1 MFRKAC
7 RATVVLF
14 TIGTF
19 MGGGLAAQ
27 RPYRP
32 PTPLGLDEYYPVPE
46 TNPLT
51 RDKIELGRRLFFD
64 PLLSA
69 NGTVACASCHQ
80 PELAFADTVA
90 FSAGVAG
97 RRAVRNTPSLLNRA
111 YGKAMFFDARARTL
125 EEAVLQPIQN
135 PNEMDL
141 TLDELVSRLRHRER
155 YAEQFA
161 RVFADGVV
169 AQNIARALASYVR
182 TLRSGGA
189 PIDRFLHGNRTALS
203 SAAQVGMRLFNGRA
217 NCVACH
223 VGPTFSDEKL
233 HNTGVSWG
241 AGDVGR
247 YAVTSD
253 DSDRGGFKTP
263 SLRNVALTA
272 PYMHDGSVTTLQ
284 EVIGHYVRGGTAN
297 PLLDPEIKP
306 LTLTGEEKRNLI
318 AFLRSL
324 TGSIPVR

>member
-69 NGTVACASCHQ
+69 DGTVACASCHQ

-97 RRAVRNTPSLLNRA
+97 RHAVRNTPSLFNRA

-135 PNEMDL
+135 ANEMDL
-141 TLDELVSRLRHRER
+141 SLDKLVSRLRHRER
-155 YAEQFA
+155 YADEFA
-161 RVFADGVV
+161 RVFTDGVM
-169 AQNIARALASYVR
+169 AQNVARALASYVR
-182 TLRSGGA
+182 TLRSGAA
-189 PIDRFLHGNRTALS
+189 PIDRLLLGDRTALS
-203 SAAQVGMRLFNGRA
+203 SAARAGMRLFNGRA

-241 AGDVGR
+241 ADDAGR
-247 YAVTSD
+247 YGVTALD
-253 DSDRGGFKTP
+253 GDRGAFKTP

-272 PYMHDGSVTTLQ
+272 PYMHDGSLATL
-284 EVIGHYVRGGTAN
+284 EDVIDFYVGGGTAN
-297 PLLDPEIKP
+297 PNLDPEISP
-306 LTLTGEEKRNLI
+306 LNLTMEEKRKLI

-324 TGSIPVR
+324 TGSAPER

>member
-14 TIGTF
+14 TIGIS
-19 MGGGLAAQ
+19 MGDALAAQ

-69 NGTVACASCHQ
+69 DGTVACASCHQ

-97 RRAVRNTPSLLNRA
+97 RHAVRNTPSLFNRA

-135 PNEMDL
+135 ANEMDL
-141 TLDELVSRLRHRER
+141 SLDKLVSRLRHRER
-155 YAEQFA
+155 YADEFA
-161 RVFADGVV
+161 RVFTDGVM
-169 AQNIARALASYVR
+169 AQNVARALASYVR
-182 TLRSGGA
+182 TLRSGAA
-189 PIDRFLHGNRTALS
+189 PIDRLLLGDRTALS
-203 SAAQVGMRLFNGRA
+203 SAARAGMRLFNGRA

-241 AGDVGR
+241 ADDAGR
-247 YAVTSD
+247 YGVTALD
-253 DSDRGGFKTP
+253 GDRGAFKTP

-272 PYMHDGSVTTLQ
+272 PYMHDGSLATL
-284 EVIGHYVRGGTAN
+284 EDVIDFYVGGGTAN
-297 PLLDPEIKP
+297 PNLDPEISP
-306 LTLTGEEKRNLI
+306 LNLTMEEKRKLI
-318 AFLRSL
+318 ALLRSL
-324 TGSIPVR
+324 TGSAPER